1 MVFAGTWSRTPRD
14 STLLIYGQKEL
25 KEHLNTY
32 IRHLHFKKLR
42 NEEHTFQTQM
52 HMILTGNP
60 GTGKTMMA
68 EKLAQILFVIGVAKS
83 AELSVKTRVNLVGQY
98 IGQTAQTTRK
108 VIEKARGGTLFID
121 EAYTLASNSERD
133 FGNR

>member
-1 MVFAGTWSRTPRD
+1 
-14 STLLIYGQKEL
+14 
-25 KEHLNTY
+25 
-32 IRHLHFKKLR
+32 
-42 NEEHTFQTQM
+42 M